1 MPARS
6 RSQQRLFGMVR
17 AYNEGEF
24 RGSGALRRRIAE
36 LARRVSKDDAE
47 HFARTPHEGLPEK
60 RAQAMFT
67 PEELQRIY
75 GRVPMGMALAAL
87 APDDRQER
95 SGRRRSFLGSVLRG
109 GAAGTVV
116 GGLGA
121 GALGA
126 FLAHK
131 AAKGVAD
138 LPADEV
144 SARIREAALRTGL
157 WGATRG
163 AAAGAVVGGGLNL
176 LGRARE

>member
-24 RGSGALRRRIAE
+24 RGSGALRRRVAE

-67 PEELQRIY
+67 PEELQRVY
-75 GRVPMGMALAAL
+75 GSIPPGMYAGVM
-87 APDDRQER
+87 PQR
-95 SGRRRSFLGSVLRG
+95 SERRRSFLGSVLRG
-109 GAAGTVV
+109 GVAGTVV

-126 FLAHK
+126 FLAHR

-144 SARIREAALRTGL
+144 SARIREAALRTGF